1 MYEAIRRQIGRSV
14 PFARLLGVEIQAL
27 DAAQACTR
35 LTMNQDLQNHVGS
48 LHAGALFTACE
59 AASGAALAG
68 AVAEHIMVT
77 RLAVRDAQVEYLK
90 SATGPVVARARLVDD
105 SAQLL
110 QDLKR
115 DGRALAAVDVSA
127 VVIDFDGNETLVARA
142 SFNWHLRLHAA

>member
-1 MYEAIRRQIGRSV
+1 MTNGAPRAIVLRRRRRPPPVSCDRGRSA
-14 PFARLLGVEIQAL
+14 P
-27 DAAQACTR
+27 
-35 LTMNQDLQNHVGS
+35 H
-48 LHAGALFTACE
+48 FTACE

-77 RLAVRDAQVEYLK
+77 RLAVRDAQVECPK
-90 SATGPVVARARLVDD
+90 SATGPVVAGARLVDD
-105 SAQLL
+105 SDRLL
-110 QDLKR
+110 QDLQR